1 MTKKTGKRK
10 RQQRRTAVPRQRSS
24 FLPLAL
30 IGGILIL
37 VAAGLLLLLRQP
49 AADQAQVPVT
59 VSGSPNLE
67 IDREQIDFGDVTVNR
82 MIRANFKLSNTGDQ
96 PLVLTHSPVAKVA
109 EGC

>member
-1 MTKKTGKRK
+1 M
-10 RQQRRTAVPRQRSS
+10 
-24 FLPLAL
+24 
-30 IGGILIL
+30 GGILML
-37 VAAGLLLLLRQP
+37 VVVGLVIMLRQP
-49 AADQAQVPVT
+49 AAEQAQVPVT

-96 PLVLTHSPVAKVA
+96 PVFLTHSPVAKVA